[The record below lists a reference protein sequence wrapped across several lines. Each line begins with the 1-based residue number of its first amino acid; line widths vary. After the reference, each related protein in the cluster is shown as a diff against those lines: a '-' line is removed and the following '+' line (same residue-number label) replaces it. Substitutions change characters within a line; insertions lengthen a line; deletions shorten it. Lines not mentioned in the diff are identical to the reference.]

1 MSPAART
8 PETITADIEQQRDR
22 LAETIDQLVYRVQPK
37 TIVSRQVA
45 SIKAWFHD
53 DDGTVDTMKVAKV
66 AGVAVGFVGL
76 IVAIRKIAG

>member
-53 DDGTVDTMKVAKV
+53 DDGTVDTMKWRRSP
-66 AGVAVGFVGL
+66 GSPSGSSD
-76 IVAIRKIAG
+76 